1 MASGAGWAQEGHPAR
16 KKVAKRP
23 KMTDIHRRSTRP
35 GVTQTPGSRYRG
47 ASGSEP
53 LAPIREIGYRR
64 GGTIGGEGE
73 RLRIGTVNVG
83 TMRGGEGDGCG
94 WRGEVKVFW
103 RGGGEGGGGVGIM
116 VARKWVDNVI
126 GVERVSE
133 RVMVVKVTVGK
144 VILCMVSVYGPQMG
158 RLMEEKEGFYVELG
172 GVVDGFGEQ
181 EV

>member
-1 MASGAGWAQEGHPAR
+1 
-16 KKVAKRP
+16 
-23 KMTDIHRRSTRP
+23 MTYIHRRSTRP

-83 TMRGGEGDGCG
+83 TMRGRE
-94 WRGEVKVFW
+94 GEVVEMME
-103 RGGGEGGGGVGIM
+103 R
-116 VARKWVDNVI
+116 RCVDNVI

-144 VILCMVSVYGPQMG
+144 VILCVVSVYGPQMG

-181 EV
+181 EVVMVCGDLNGHVGEDAGGGDGAGVCGGERTDCGKYVV